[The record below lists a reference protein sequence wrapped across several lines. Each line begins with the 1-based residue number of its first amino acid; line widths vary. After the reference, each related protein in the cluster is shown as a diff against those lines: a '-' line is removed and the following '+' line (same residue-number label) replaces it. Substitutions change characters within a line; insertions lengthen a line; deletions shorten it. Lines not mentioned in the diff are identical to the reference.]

1 MISERESV
9 SARMIR
15 CRRSTLQQQQHR
27 LCLSECVVVVP
38 AHLPEVMVLV
48 AVVYSTVT
56 ASVTAVSPRK
66 SGDGGVGGG
75 GGGGVDGG
83 NDQPLMVM
91 MMIRLLQR
99 TCTVSQ
105 SVSHWSRRTVRL
117 VEECCRAAAAEGSE
131 EEEEKEHRGKSRNK
145 SRKSS

>member
-1 MISERESV
+1 MISERERERERV
-9 SARMIR
+9 SEDDQVSQKYT
-15 CRRSTLQQQQHR
+15 STAAAPS
-27 LCLSECVVVVP
+27 LSECVVVVP

-66 SGDGGVGGG
+66 SGDGGV

-131 EEEEKEHRGKSRNK
+131 VEEEEKEHRGKSRNK